1 MNKKLLFIIILI
13 FGIIACSEKFNYDGL
28 NDDKKII
35 KAIENND
42 IKTVKSILKEGKIDI
57 NKIHEISNIFELNNI
72 TNTEKYTA
80 LIKSVQKTNYEISKL
95 LIENNANVNI
105 KYEIKSLPSEQY
117 LKLTALE
124 IAAESNDYKM
134 VKLLVDN
141 GANVDENS
149 YFTRDSFEK
158 YKIFTLMTACV
169 NGNLEM
175 VKLFIENGAD
185 INSKGLL
192 GDETALIVAANSGKK
207 DIVKY
212 LIENGADVNSKCS
225 VYKYTDGYTALMFAS
240 TRGYYEIVE
249 ILLDNKA
256 DINATTN
263 LGRTALMELLLGFM
277 NGLPESGLYET
288 VKILIDRGADIKIK
302 DDDGKTAL
310 DYAKEK
316 ELKDIEELLINFL
329 NK

>member
-13 FGIIACSEKFNYDGL
+13 FGIIACSEKFNYGGL

-57 NKIHEISNIFELNNI
+57 NKIHEFSNIFELNGT

-124 IAAESNDYKM
+124 IAAESNDYEI

-149 YFTRDSFEK
+149 YFTRDSFEE

-212 LIENGADVNSKCS
+212 LIENGADVNTKCS

-240 TRGYYEIVE
+240 IRGYYEIVE

-256 DINATTN
+256 DINATTD

-302 DDDGKTAL
+302 DEDGKTAL

-316 ELKDIEELLINFL
+316 ELKDIEELLINSL
-329 NK
+329 SK